1 VSAVPVDETTAAPTP
16 ADPAVPADLD
26 DQLAAFV
33 GQSTDGTIDAP
44 DEVNQAMI
52 RHWVE
57 AMGDTNPVYVDEAA
71 ARAAGYPGVIA
82 PPTMLQAWI
91 MRGLRASQQVE
102 ADRATGR
109 VQGDGPSDRLMSLL
123 DHAGFT
129 SVVATNCDQ
138 HYERPLVL
146 GDRISV
152 VSVIESVSPEKTTGL
167 GVGHFI
173 TNRMDYTDQH
183 GEPVATMRFRI
194 LKFRPPA
201 QADPGPAATTPA
213 TTTAETAATTA
224 TATTAPEAAR
234 PKRPR
239 PSITQDNAFFFEGTK
254 EGKLLI
260 QRCSNCGALRH
271 PPRPACPECRSFEWD
286 TVRSSGRGTIYS
298 YVVNHHPKV
307 PAFDYPLV
315 VALVEL
321 EEGTRLVANVAGIAP
336 EAVVIGTPVQAR
348 FEAFDDELT
357 LPVFHPVDGSD
368 TTDRR
373 PADDVKG
380 AE

>member
-1 VSAVPVDETTAAPTP
+1 
-16 ADPAVPADLD
+16 
-26 DQLAAFV
+26 
-33 GQSTDGTIDAP
+33 
-44 DEVNQAMI
+44 MI

-57 AMGDTNPVYVDEAA
+57 AMGDTNPVYVDDAA
-71 ARAAGYPGVIA
+71 AKEAGFPGVIA

-102 ADRATGR
+102 SDRAEGR

-152 VSVIESVSPEKTTGL
+152 VSVIESVSPEKATGL

-183 GEPVATMRFRI
+183 GAVVATMRFRI
-194 LKFRPPA
+194 LKYRPPTD
-201 QADPGPAATTPA
+201 ADDGPAPKEATEPT
-213 TTTAETAATTA
+213 
-224 TATTAPEAAR
+224 EAAAPR

-239 PSITQDNAFFFEGTK
+239 PSITQDNRFFFEGAK

-298 YVVNHHPKV
+298 YVVNHHPQV

-315 VALVEL
+315 VALIEL

-348 FEAFDDELT
+348 FETFDDDLT

-368 TTDRR
+368 LTDPRR
-373 PADDVKG
+373 ADDSQG
-380 AE
+380 AS

>member
-1 VSAVPVDETTAAPTP
+1 VEESATP
-16 ADPAVPADLD
+16 AGLD
-26 DQLAAFV
+26 DRLNAFV
-33 GQSTDGTIDAP
+33 GQGTDGKIVGP

-57 AMGDTNPVYVDEAA
+57 AMGDHNPVYVDDDA
-71 ARAAGYPGVIA
+71 AREAGFPGVIA

-91 MRGLRASQQVE
+91 MRGLRASQNVE
-102 ADRATGR
+102 AARAAGDD
-109 VQGDGPSDRLMSLL
+109 QGDGPSDRLMSLL
-123 DHAGFT
+123 DQAGFT

-152 VSVIESVSPEKTTGL
+152 KSFIEAVSPEKSTGL

-173 TNRMDYTDQH
+173 TNRLDFTDQH
-183 GEPVATMRFRI
+183 DQPVATMRFRI

-201 QADPGPAATTPA
+201 KSAPP
-213 TTTAETAATTA
+213 
-224 TATTAPEAAR
+224 PEATEPTAR

-239 PSITQDNAFFFEGTK
+239 PSLTQDNQFFFEGTK

-260 QRCSNCGALRH
+260 QRCSNCGTLRH
-271 PPRPACPECRSFEWD
+271 PPRPACPNCRSFDWD

-321 EEGTRLVANVAGIAP
+321 EEGTRLVANVSGIDP
-336 EAVVIGTPVQAR
+336 TAVRIGTPVQAR
-348 FEAFDDELT
+348 FETFDDELT

-368 TTDRR
+368 LDASR
-373 PADDVKG
+373 G
-380 AE
+380 ATHSEGTN